1 MIFSRGLGYIYLIA
15 NAEKIAEL
23 EKSIAV
29 WKEKAANGGPA
40 FIAEIIEKL
49 EAELVVEQNS

>member
-1 MIFSRGLGYIYLIA
+1 MA

-23 EKSIAV
+23 EKSIAD

-40 FIAEIIEKL
+40 FIAEIVEKL
-49 EAELVVEQNS
+49 EAELAVEQNS

>member
-1 MIFSRGLGYIYLIA
+1 MA

-23 EKSIAV
+23 EKSIAG

-40 FIAEIIEKL
+40 VIAEIIEKL
-49 EAELVVEQNS
+49 EAELAEEQNS